1 MQRKNLAVA
10 VEPASLQG
18 LGVKHKEGHQAGTFR
33 AAQESAGAAGRAR
46 GAGMLL
52 LHHVRLKCA

>member
-1 MQRKNLAVA
+1 M
-10 VEPASLQG
+10 EPVSLQG
-18 LGVKHKEGHQAGTFR
+18 LGVKHKEGRQAGTFR